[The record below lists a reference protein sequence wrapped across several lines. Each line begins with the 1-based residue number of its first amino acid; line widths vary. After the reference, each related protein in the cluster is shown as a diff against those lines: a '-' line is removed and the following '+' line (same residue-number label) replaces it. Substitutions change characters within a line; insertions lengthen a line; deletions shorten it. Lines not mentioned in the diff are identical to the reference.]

1 MSGTIDAF
9 LPIIYIALGALGS
22 LFMWLV
28 IGPVMT
34 GYGFKRLVRKAA
46 EGDPKSLET
55 FYHVG
60 DLLIRWAG
68 EERIKTGE
76 KTKVATDKVDA
87 EGKPIYK
94 EVDEVLSPIQLMART
109 IGSYVIMKFKGS
121 VGGTKNQLQRI
132 VTDSIVESGGAPSPA
147 ALNAAARGNYGPLIT
162 EMALPYIMEKAQ
174 KLKNKEGGLNT
185 QGGGGW

>member
-1 MSGTIDAF
+1 MSGTIEAF

-60 DLLIRWAG
+60 DLLIGWAA

-76 KTKVATDKVDA
+76 RVKVATDKVDA
-87 EGKPIYK
+87 EGKTIYIEK
-94 EVDEVLSPIQLMART
+94 DEVLSPIQLMART

-132 VTDSIVESGGAPSPA
+132 VTDSIVESGGSPSPA
-147 ALNAAARGNYGPLIT
+147 ALSAAARGNYGPLIT
-162 EMALPYIMEKAQ
+162 EMALPYVMDRVQ
-174 KLKNKEGGLNT
+174 KLKNKSGESTTSGE
-185 QGGGGW
+185 WK

>member
-1 MSGTIDAF
+1 MSGTIEAF

-46 EGDPKSLET
+46 EGDQKSLET

-60 DLLIRWAG
+60 DLLIKWAAD
-68 EERIKTGE
+68 ERIPTGE
-76 KTKVATDKVDA
+76 KVKIATDKVDA

-94 EVDEVLSPIQLMART
+94 EVNEVLSPIQLMART

-121 VGGTKNQLQRI
+121 VGGTKNQMKQMLMDEAAETG
-132 VTDSIVESGGAPSPA
+132 VGLSPA
-147 ALNAAARGNYGPLIT
+147 ALQALSRGKVGP
-162 EMALPYIMEKAQ
+162 ALAEVGLPFVMEK
-174 KLKNKEGGLNT
+174 LKKKSGDLSTSGE
-185 QGGGGW
+185 WK

>member
-1 MSGTIDAF
+1 MSGTIDAY
-9 LPIIYIALGALGS
+9 LPIIYIALGAVGS

-60 DLLIRWAG
+60 DLLIKWAA
-68 EERIKTGE
+68 EERIPTGE
-76 KTKVATDKVDA
+76 KIKVATDKVDE

-94 EVDEVLSPIQLMART
+94 EVNEVLSPIQLMART
-109 IGSYVIMKFKGS
+109 IGNYVLMKFKGS
-121 VGGTKNQLQRI
+121 IGGTKNQVKQMF
-132 VTDSIVESGGAPSPA
+132 VDSMAETGGGPSPA
-147 ALNAAARGNYGPLIT
+147 ALQALSRGNIGPLIA
-162 EMALPYIMEKAQ
+162 EVGLPYLTEALNKRKGGINNQSAGDY
-174 KLKNKEGGLNT
+174 LK
-185 QGGGGW
+185 

>member
-1 MSGTIDAF
+1 MSGTLDAF
-9 LPIIYIALGALGS
+9 LPIIYICLGAVGS
-22 LFMWLV
+22 LVMWLV

-60 DLLIRWAG
+60 DLLIRWAA

-76 KTKVATDKVDA
+76 RVKIATDKVDA

-94 EVDEVLSPIQLMART
+94 EVDEILSPIQLMART

-121 VGGTKNQLQRI
+121 VGGTKNQMKQMLMDEAAETGI
-132 VTDSIVESGGAPSPA
+132 GLSPA
-147 ALNAAARGNYGPLIT
+147 ALQALARGKVGP
-162 EMALPYIMEKAQ
+162 ALAEVGLPFIMD
-174 KLKNKEGGLNT
+174 KLKKKDGALNT
-185 QGGGGW
+185 QDGGKW

>member
-60 DLLIRWAG
+60 DLLISWAAQ
-68 EERIKTGE
+68 ERIKTGE
-76 KTKVATDKVDA
+76 KVKIATDKVDA

-109 IGSYVIMKFKGS
+109 IGNYVMMKFKGS
-121 VGGTKNQLQRI
+121 IGGTKNQVKQMF
-132 VTDSIVESGGAPSPA
+132 VDSMAETGSGPSQA
-147 ALNAAARGNYGPLIT
+147 ALTALSRGNIGPLIA
-162 EMALPYIMEKAQ
+162 EVGMPYVQELLNKKKA
-174 KLKNKEGGLNT
+174 GINT
-185 QGGGGW
+185 QESGAKW

>member
-60 DLLIRWAG
+60 DLLIGWAA

-76 KTKVATDKVDA
+76 RVKVATDKVDA
-87 EGKPIYK
+87 EGKTIFIEK
-94 EVDEVLSPIQLMART
+94 DEVLSPIQLMART

-121 VGGTKNQLQRI
+121 VGGTKNQMKQMLMDEAAETGI
-132 VTDSIVESGGAPSPA
+132 GLSPA
-147 ALNAAARGNYGPLIT
+147 ALQALARGKVGP
-162 EMALPYIMEKAQ
+162 ALAEVGLPFVMEK
-174 KLKNKEGGLNT
+174 LKKKSGESTTSGE
-185 QGGGGW
+185 WK

>member
-60 DLLIRWAG
+60 DLLIGWAA

-76 KTKVATDKVDA
+76 RVKVATDKVDA
-87 EGKPIYK
+87 EGKTIYIEK
-94 EVDEVLSPIQLMART
+94 DEILSPIQLIART

-121 VGGTKNQLQRI
+121 VGGTKYQMKQMLMDEAAETGI
-132 VTDSIVESGGAPSPA
+132 GLSPA
-147 ALNAAARGNYGPLIT
+147 ALTALARGKVGP
-162 EMALPYIMEKAQ
+162 ALAEVGLPFIMD
-174 KLKNKEGGLNT
+174 KLKKKDNALNT
-185 QGGGGW
+185 QDGGKW

>member
-46 EGDPKSLET
+46 EGDQKSLET

-60 DLLIRWAG
+60 DLLIKWAAD
-68 EERIKTGE
+68 ERIPTGE
-76 KTKVATDKVDA
+76 TIKVATDKVDA
-87 EGKPIYK
+87 EGKPVYK
-94 EVDEVLSPIQLMART
+94 EVKEVLSPIQLMART

-121 VGGTKNQLQRI
+121 VGGTKNQMKQMLMDEAAETG
-132 VTDSIVESGGAPSPA
+132 VGLSPA
-147 ALNAAARGNYGPLIT
+147 ALQALARGKVGPALAEVGLPFIT
-162 EMALPYIMEKAQ
+162 QALNK
-174 KLKNKEGGLNT
+174 KKEGINT
-185 QGGGGW
+185 QGDGNYLK